1 MIRGWGLA
9 GQQNSPTF
17 IGNERAYA
25 WIIGSGKKTKK
36 KTIVRSALSKIAA
49 ASDDVECNL
58 LVQFRTRFPGVVL
71 PPDMRDQYPED
82 MTIALTDSFW
92 NLTVDKDRFSVDVL
106 FDDVK
111 QTIKVPFD
119 ALMFFNDVEARFEIV
134 FDWEN
139 APVPTPGDNII
150 LFSDIQKMSHLTR

>member
-1 MIRGWGLA
+1 VYHMDYRQWEEDG
-9 GQQNSPTF
+9 
-17 IGNERAYA
+17 
-25 WIIGSGKKTKK
+25 K
-36 KTIVRSALSKIAA
+36 KTIVRAALSKIAA
-49 ASDDVECNL
+49 ASDDVGCNL

-106 FDDVK
+106 FNDVK
-111 QTIKVPFD
+111 QTVKVPFD
-119 ALMFFNDVEARFEIV
+119 ALMFFNDVDARFEIA